1 MYNNLSDFIF
11 KISLIVFFIIA
22 VMLFLETNENINGL
36 LDLIEK
42 SYINNEVITVK
53 ESDED
58 YLTYKGYEVISK
70 IISGL
75 QYDIEIEDVLIRA
88 NDEFKDINLSIIDE
102 KKLYVLK
109 LEIDNTGNIIKEI
122 YKGK

>member
-75 QYDIEIEDVLIRA
+75 QYDIEIENVLIRV
-88 NDEFKDINLSIIDE
+88 NDDFKDINLSIIDE

-109 LEIDNTGNIIKEI
+109 LEIDNAGNIIKEI

>member
-36 LDLIEK
+36 LDLVEK

-109 LEIDNTGNIIKEI
+109 LEIDNAGNIIKEI

>member
-22 VMLFLETNENINGL
+22 IMLFLKTNENIDGL
-36 LDLIEK
+36 LDLVER

-53 ESDED
+53 ESEED
-58 YLTYKGYEVISK
+58 YLIYKGYEVISK

-75 QYDIEIEDVLIRA
+75 QYDIEIENVLVRV
-88 NDEFKDINLSIIDE
+88 NDDFKDIDLSIIDDD
-102 KKLYVLK
+102 KLYVLE
-109 LEIDNTGNIIKEI
+109 LEIDNTGSIIKEI

>member
-36 LDLIEK
+36 LNLVEK

-58 YLTYKGYEVISK
+58 YLVYKGYEVINK

-75 QYDIEIEDVLIRA
+75 QYDIEIENILIRV
-88 NDEFKDINLSIIDE
+88 NDDFKDVDLSIIND
-102 KKLYVLK
+102 KKLYILK
-109 LEIDNTGNIIKEI
+109 LEIDNNGNIIKEI